1 MSEMISPE
9 LLLASTKINIVPIAD
24 AKLRRVGS
32 TPDTFTVSAHTMSTH
47 RTFTA
52 GVLLNGVMISHR
64 GAISSVLCELLF
76 AQCPVLPKLQR
87 GEQHHGSAKKEMP
100 VAECT

>member
-1 MSEMISPE
+1 MISPG
-9 LLLASTKINIVPIAD
+9 LLLAPT
-24 AKLRRVGS
+24 RTR
-32 TPDTFTVSAHTMSTH
+32 SAH
-47 RTFTA
+47 RTSFAA

-76 AQCPVLPKLQR
+76 AQCPVLPKLER